1 MLSMTYHTGKW
12 MQTTEGERAGAD
24 APPESLV
31 DRVMGAVTD
40 YIRKNDLE
48 TGDIL
53 PSEASIAAQVGA
65 SRAVAREGFR
75 GLAALRVIDIGNGRR
90 ARVALADESVV
101 SFLLDHAVHTKQITV
116 QQVLD
121 VRRTMELRTA
131 ALAALRRTDEEAE
144 AIFGIAKRMGESFSR
159 PEALMELDIGFHEA
173 IARASRNPMF
183 ALLVGSFRVVTRQTW
198 STGWASRPNDEARRE
213 SVDGHT
219 VIAAAIRRRDAPGA
233 EKAMADHFD
242 MTVMALLNAGVN

>member
-1 MLSMTYHTGKW
+1 MLYHFFILPDPFERNLG
-12 MQTTEGERAGAD
+12 QFRVIPNEGELFYGIVQD
-24 APPESLV
+24 
-31 DRVMGAVTD
+31 G
-40 YIRKNDLE
+40 NDFWN
-48 TGDIL
+48 
-53 PSEASIAAQVGA
+53 SAFFCA
-65 SRAVAREGFR
+65 
-75 GLAALRVIDIGNGRR
+75 
-90 ARVALADESVV
+90 VV
-101 SFLLDHAVHTKQITV
+101 SFMLDHAVHTKQITV

-144 AIFGIAKRMGESFSR
+144 AIVGIAKQMRESFSR

-198 STGWASRPNDEARRE
+198 STGWASRPNDETRRE

-219 VIAAAIRRRDAPGA
+219 IIAAAICRRDAPGA